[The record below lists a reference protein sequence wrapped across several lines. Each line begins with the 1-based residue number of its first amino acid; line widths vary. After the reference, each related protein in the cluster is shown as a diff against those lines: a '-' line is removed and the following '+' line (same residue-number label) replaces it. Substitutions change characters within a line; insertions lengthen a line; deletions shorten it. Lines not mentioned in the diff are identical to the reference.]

1 MVLLLVWS
9 CMYTVPDNTLGS
21 PGAHSGMASS
31 TDHVMYDPLTSM
43 CSTGPAVA
51 SDVCIT
57 TCPVVKFHTLI
68 VGSTP
73 PVKSFISPPIS
84 ASEMVFMGRVEAGT
98 QAKALTT
105 CAN

>member
-1 MVLLLVWS
+1 
-9 CMYTVPDNTLGS
+9 MYTVPDNTLAS
-21 PGAHSGMASS
+21 PGTHSGMASS

-51 SDVCIT
+51 RAVCIAT
-57 TCPVVKFHTLI
+57 GPDAKLHTLMA
-68 VGSTP
+68 GSTP

-84 ASEMVFMGRVEAGT
+84 ASEMVFMGRVEATT
-98 QAKALTT
+98 QAKAFTT